1 MMGGHEEA
9 PGLTADER
17 AEWEWRL
24 FVAHSLRAELSDPR
38 EDIYDSADDETGDPE
53 SWEKAVARDWAA
65 DRRDPREDIYT
76 LDDGKP
82 LDTLIAE
89 QAQSSAFLS
98 IPKPRLPEARG

>member
-1 MMGGHEEA
+1 MGEHEET

-38 EDIYDSADDETGDPE
+38 EDIYDAADDEIDAPE
-53 SWEKAVARDWAA
+53 SWARAIAQDWAA
-65 DRRDPREDIYT
+65 DWSDPREDIYT

-82 LDTLIAE
+82 LNTPIAE
-89 QAQSSAFLS
+89 QARSSAFLS
-98 IPKPRLPEARG
+98 IPKPRSPEARG